1 MKDLVM
7 GRRLSEREGM
17 VLARDRVV
25 WCIDWSRWEGKM
37 YRNLSIEEQKDV
49 YIST

>member
-1 MKDLVM
+1 MWRLIWREEDGRRSDEVKDLVM

-25 WCIDWSRWEGKM
+25 WCIDWSRWE
-37 YRNLSIEEQKDV
+37 E
-49 YIST
+49 